1 MENFSIFVDPEKLE
15 SVTSELEDAGLTVIS
30 ISSGGPEALIYFEGD
45 NESMKDFLENNSFDI
60 DEDSILS
67 H

>member
-15 SVTSELEDAGLTVIS
+15 SVIPELEDAGLAVIR

-45 NESMKDFLENNSFDI
+45 DESIKVFLENNSFDI
-60 DEDSILS
+60 NEDSILN

>member
-15 SVTSELEDAGLTVIS
+15 SVISELEDAGLTVIR

-45 NESMKDFLENNSFDI
+45 DESMKVFLENNSFDI
-60 DEDSILS
+60 NEDSILN